1 MKRCRHRLSE
11 QLSQDRLPGSDD
23 LPAANKADL
32 GIATVEAVLVRRRR
46 EIAAWGHDPRRTGHK
61 AFARLGEGLHAN
73 SRNAVDRYRHAV
85 MRDHV
90 SRDSID
96 LLSKHPWP
104 GAKMAAQQRARRRI
118 EKYELSLG
126 RQAAPLDEE
135 GPVRQG
141 VRRLDEEKV
150 VVAPICKPCQDRKK
164 VVWEKRVSGSLDL

>member
-1 MKRCRHRLSE
+1 MRI
-11 QLSQDRLPGSDD
+11 SDWSSDVCSSD
-23 LPAANKADL
+23 L
-32 GIATVEAVLVRRRR
+32 
-46 EIAAWGHDPRRTGHK
+46 
-61 AFARLGEGLHAN
+61 N

-141 VRRLDEEKV
+141 VRR
-150 VVAPICKPCQDRKK
+150 IDRKST
-164 VVWEKRVSGSLDL
+164 RLNSSH

>member
-104 GAKMAAQQRARRRI
+104 GAKMAAQQRARRRL
-118 EKYELSLG
+118 ENYELPLG
-126 RQAAPLDEE
+126 RQAYQPDRE
-135 GPVRQG
+135 GNVRQE
-141 VRRLDEEKV
+141 RKSV
-150 VVAPICKPCQDRKK
+150 VEGK
-164 VVWEKRVSGSLDL
+164 S

>member
-1 MKRCRHRLSE
+1 MKRCLHRLSE
-11 QLSQDRLPGSDD
+11 QLSQDLLPGSDD

-104 GAKMAAQQRARRRI
+104 GRSEEHTSELQSLMRISYAVFCLKKKKRTQQN
-118 EKYELSLG
+118 Y
-126 RQAAPLDEE
+126 
-135 GPVRQG
+135 
-141 VRRLDEEKV
+141 
-150 VVAPICKPCQDRKK
+150 
-164 VVWEKRVSGSLDL
+164 